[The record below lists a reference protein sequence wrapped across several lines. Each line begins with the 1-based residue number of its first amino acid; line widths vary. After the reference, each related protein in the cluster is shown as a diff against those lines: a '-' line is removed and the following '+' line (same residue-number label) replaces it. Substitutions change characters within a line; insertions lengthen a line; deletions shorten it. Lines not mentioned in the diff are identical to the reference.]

1 MKRFLVFTLFTLSA
15 ISIACPQN
23 QALQHNS
30 SAADEASITQMLT
43 PWGDTQLYSS
53 DVDWE
58 NAFGR
63 RFDDLKALNQFKRE
77 ILAPTLK
84 SAEKTTLSLRVK
96 VLSTDIAIADRYWR
110 VTGQTDDAGKRL
122 ADRHGRTTYVLRKV
136 EGKWVIVVERIADL
150 RD

>member
-1 MKRFLVFTLFTLSA
+1 MFTLSG

-30 SAADEASITQMLT
+30 STLDEASITQMLT

-63 RFDDLKALNQFKRE
+63 RFDDLKALNRFKAE

-84 SAEKTTLSLRVK
+84 SAEKRLSAFGLKSSLPISLSLI
-96 VLSTDIAIADRYWR
+96 D
-110 VTGQTDDAGKRL
+110 TGA
-122 ADRHGRTTYVLRKV
+122 
-136 EGKWVIVVERIADL
+136 
-150 RD
+150 